1 MARRARVVEVEHHAD
16 PYRFRG
22 VYTPYHDSAC
32 LHERRIEETTDGW
45 LVQDHV
51 QGADGALLEGFLH
64 IHPDARVVTQEDRFV
79 VQSRSARL
87 VVEPFGW
94 SEVKMVHGHRD
105 PTQGWY
111 FSSFGVAREAPV
123 LVCRQ
128 SNRGS
133 HLGFRLRLS

>member
-22 VYTPYHDSAC
+22 VYARTTILAVCMRGRSRKRP
-32 LHERRIEETTDGW
+32 TDGW
-45 LVQDHV
+45 CRITSK
-51 QGADGALLEGFLH
+51 GADGALLEGFLH
-64 IHPDARVVTQEDRFV
+64 IHPDARVETREDRFV
-79 VQSRSARL
+79 VQSGSARL
-87 VVEPFGW
+87 VLQPFGW

-111 FSSFGVAREAPV
+111 FPFFGVAREAPV
-123 LVCRQ
+123 LVGRQ